1 LLREPWKSVSTP
13 CYASRI
19 DADSLARHGS
29 PLRCGRQ
36 AIIFFAAA
44 SAIGTGAGL
53 DRAQGLQR
61 GAGIGLQRIASGLA
75 QPADVSFAPGEHNRV
90 YVTERRGLIRVIQNG
105 RLLPRPIAD
114 LRARVAQ
121 PGNAN
126 ERGLFSLVFD
136 PSFAESGRAYV
147 SYSDRSS
154 HLLVAELLLKR
165 GAITRS
171 PARIL
176 LTVSQ
181 KPFARWH
188 FAGDLSFGRDGLLY
202 VSTGDGGYWRQP
214 GIRRKRNAPLDADPF
229 GNSQNLAVLNAK
241 LLRFD
246 PAKIAQPEVIAY
258 GLRNPWRFSIDSV
271 TGDIWVGDVGLDRVE
286 EVDVIRSGSPLLNF
300 GWSVYEGRRPRN
312 YRGRAPKL
320 DTSGQLT
327 WPTSSYGHGRGNC
340 SITGGYV
347 YRGSKIPMLMGRY
360 LFGDLCS
367 GRIWTT
373 SAEAGRPSLRLEP
386 FRIPQLTSFGE
397 DEARELYATSLA
409 GSLFKIVPR

>member
-1 LLREPWKSVSTP
+1 V
-13 CYASRI
+13 
-19 DADSLARHGS
+19 ARRGS
-29 PLRCGRQ
+29 PLRCGRR
-36 AIIFFAAA
+36 AIILFAAA
-44 SAIGTGAGL
+44 SAIGAGVGFEN
-53 DRAQGLQR
+53 AQGSQ
-61 GAGIGLQRIASGLA
+61 GSAEVGLQRIVSGLA
-75 QPADVSFAPGEHNRV
+75 QPADVSFAPDERNRI
-90 YVTERRGLIRVIQNG
+90 YLTERRGLIRVIENG
-105 RLLPRPIAD
+105 RLLARPIAD

-121 PGNAN
+121 PEDRN
-126 ERGLFSLVFD
+126 ERGLFSLAFD
-136 PSFAESGRAYV
+136 PSFPENGRAYV
-147 SYSDRSS
+147 AYSDRSS

-214 GIRRKRNAPLDADPF
+214 GIRRKRSAPLDADPF

-246 PAKIAQPEVIAY
+246 PAKTAAPEVIAY
-258 GLRNPWRFSIDSV
+258 GLRNPWRFSIDLV
-271 TGDIWVGDVGLDRVE
+271 TGDIWIGDVGLDRVE
-286 EVDVIRSGSPLLNF
+286 EVDVIRDGSHLLNF

-320 DTSGQLT
+320 DTTGQLT
-327 WPTSSYGHGRGNC
+327 WPTSSYGHGGGNC

-347 YRGSKIPMLMGRY
+347 YRGSKIPALMGRY
-360 LFGDLCS
+360 LFGDFCS
-367 GRIWTT
+367 GRVWTT
-373 SAEAGRPSLRLEP
+373 SAKSARASLRLEP